1 MKKLGVL
8 ILLGFGLN
16 MHTSAQQ
23 SRIYLDPD
31 TKFQL
36 AKEYF
41 QKEMFSLAYPIFTDL
56 QAVTQHAEQ
65 SNDIIIAEEIQFYT
79 IVCEL
84 KLGYPIA
91 EKDALRFL
99 KGIGNQPL
107 KEKLSFHL
115 AEYFFKA
122 EDFRNALQYYD
133 LSDIANLSNAEI
145 SGMKFRQGY
154 CYFHLGQ
161 MDKAKTLFQTIKSI
175 PSDPNYQAANYFYG
189 FIVFGERKYNDA
201 LDAFKKAESHPEY
214 GKAVPYYIANIYYQQ
229 GKKDE
234 AINYAE
240 KILSKNI
247 SSSYDTELRRLIGH
261 AYFEKKNYS
270 KAMPLLEYY
279 VDHTEQPGRD
289 DVYQLSFCYYDTKI
303 FEKAIGGFKRL
314 TEGNDSLSQSAM
326 YLLGDAYLKTGQ
338 KANARN
344 AFAYSASNTSNPL
357 QREVSQFNY
366 GKLSYEL
373 GYQDIALSELRKFL
387 DDFPTSQYSREAREL
402 LVNMLA
408 GTNNFREAL
417 KLIEELGNLNPD
429 AKKIY
434 AKVLY
439 GRAMELIA
447 DQDLN
452 GAEVLLNK
460 VLPLQSFSNIIPG
473 AYFWKGEIA
482 FRLGRFDDAIKF
494 MNSYIT
500 SPTYSSA
507 EVSMLNAKYTLG
519 YAYIRK
525 ENYTSALSHFEGISK
540 SISPGAPEILRDAYI
555 RSADCFFMKK
565 DFSKARAIYSN
576 IINYG
581 WTTSDY
587 ASYQLALIAG
597 VNDPSEKVRILQ
609 GFEKKYPASDLIIEV
624 NMEIASAYLAGE
636 KYREA
641 TPYLLNLINSPDA
654 SPSVKAKSYLKLG
667 IAYYNLDNNQEALK
681 YYQLLI
687 SKYPNAAEID
697 EALESAR
704 SIFVEE
710 SRTND
715 YVQLAASAGRNIAYG
730 EQDSLAFSSIENKYL
745 NDDFNG
751 TLAAIDLY
759 QKQFPEGQYLLDAMY
774 YKGQIFSKRK
784 DFAGAVEQFSRIAD
798 QHPNR
803 FSQNAA
809 LLAARISYFDLK
821 NYENSE
827 KYFLLLK
834 SIAADPNQKLDAMQ
848 GLMRSQYQLSKW
860 NEGSVNARELLLQ
873 SNITN
878 DDKVIAEM
886 ILGKTDL
893 LKQDYNAA
901 MLHFKNILALNKA
914 SMAAEARYEIAF
926 SYLQLNDLSNA
937 EKSAFETINKSGSYD
952 YWITKA
958 YILLGDIFV
967 LRKDFFNAKATY
979 KSVMENALDP
989 ALKSE
994 AQDKLAKTLDEEKKN
1009 SANQ

>member
-1 MKKLGVL
+1 MGVL
-8 ILLGFGLN
+8 ILLGIYVSLRA
-16 MHTSAQQ
+16 SAQQ

-31 TKFQL
+31 AKFQL

-41 QKEMFSLAYPIFTDL
+41 QKEMYSLAYPILIDL
-56 QAVTQHAEQ
+56 HAAEQHADQ
-65 SNDIIIAEEIQFYT
+65 SNDIINGEETQFYK

-115 AEYFFKA
+115 AEFYFKGQ
-122 EDFRNALQYYD
+122 EFRDALQYYD

-161 MDKAKTLFQTIKSI
+161 LDKAKTLFQTIKSI
-175 PSDPNYQAANYFYG
+175 PTDPNYQAANYFYG
-189 FIVFGERKYNDA
+189 YIVFGEKKYSDA
-201 LDAFKKAESHPEY
+201 LDAFRKAESHPEY

-247 SSSYDTELRRLIGH
+247 TSSYDTELRRLIGH
-261 AYFEKKNYS
+261 AYFEKKDYA
-270 KAMPLLEYY
+270 KARPLLEYY
-279 VDHTEQPGRD
+279 VEHAEQPGRD
-289 DVYQLSFCYYDTKI
+289 DLYQLSYCYYDFKM
-303 FEKAIGGFKRL
+303 FEKAIGGFKKL
-314 TEGNDSLSQSAM
+314 TEGKDSLSQSAM

-366 GKLSYEL
+366 GKLSFEL
-373 GYQDIALSELRKFL
+373 GYQDIALSELRTFL
-387 DDFPTSQYSREAREL
+387 DDFPSSQYSREAREL

-417 KLIEELGNLNPD
+417 ELIEGLGNLTPE

-452 GAEVLLNK
+452 GAENLLNK

-482 FRLGRFDDAIKF
+482 FRLSRWDDAIRS
-494 MNSYIT
+494 MNSYIA
-500 SPTYSSA
+500 SPIYSSA
-507 EVSMLNAKYTLG
+507 EVSVINAKYTLG
-519 YAYIRK
+519 YSYFKK
-525 ENYTSALSHFEGISK
+525 ENYTSALSQFESIVK
-540 SISPGAPEILRDAYI
+540 SIGPGSSDILRDAYI
-555 RSADCFFMKK
+555 RLGDCLFMKK
-565 DFSKARAIYSN
+565 DFSKAKAVYSN
-576 IINYG
+576 VVNYG
-581 WTTSDY
+581 WPVSDY

-597 VNDPSEKVRILQ
+597 VNDPSEKIRILQ
-609 GFEKKYPASDLIIEV
+609 GFEKKYPISDLILDV

-636 KYREA
+636 KYKEA
-641 TPYLLNLINSPDA
+641 IPYLLKLINSIEA
-654 SPSVKAKSYLKLG
+654 TPSVKAKSYLKLG
-667 IAYYNLDNNQEALK
+667 IAYYNLDNNKEALR

-687 SKYPNAAEID
+687 SQYPNAVEID

-715 YVQLAASAGRNIAYG
+715 YVQLAASAGRNVTYG
-730 EQDSLAFSSIENKYL
+730 EQDSLAFSSVENKYL
-745 NDDFNG
+745 NEDYNG
-751 TLAAIDLY
+751 TLIAIDQY
-759 QKQFPEGQYLLDAMY
+759 QKQFPEGQYQLDAIY
-774 YKGQIFSKRK
+774 YKGQILSKRK
-784 DFAGAVEQFSRIAD
+784 DYAGAVEQYSKIAD
-798 QHPNR
+798 RHPNK
-803 FSQNAA
+803 FSQNAT

-834 SIAADPNQKLDAMQ
+834 TIAADANQRLEAMQ
-848 GLMRSQYQLSKW
+848 GLLRSQYQLSKW
-860 NEGSVNARELLLQ
+860 QDGSVNARDLLLQ
-873 SNITN
+873 ANTTN

-886 ILGKTDL
+886 ILGKTDV
-893 LKQDYNAA
+893 LKLDFNAA
-901 MLHFKNILALNKA
+901 ILHFKNVVSLNKA
-914 SMAAEARYEIAF
+914 SLAAEARYEIAL
-926 SYLQLNDLSNA
+926 SYLQLNDLSSA

-952 YWITKA
+952 FWITKA

-967 LRKDFFNAKATY
+967 IKKDFFNAKATY
-979 KSVMENALDP
+979 KSVMENAQDP
-989 ALKSE
+989 ALRSE
-994 AQDKLAKTLDEEKKN
+994 AQTKLAKTLDEEKKN
-1009 SANQ
+1009 SEN